1 MKKVYAKGSP
11 STLKNEAARADNG
24 LGKVDSTWFK
34 GYLKPECSMTK
45 VPSLGKF

>member
-1 MKKVYAKGSP
+1 MKIAKGSP
-11 STLKNEAARADNG
+11 SKIKKAAAKADKG

-34 GYLKPECSMTK
+34 GYLMPDCSMIT